1 MANRSKAKFEFIADV
16 SGFRAP
22 NLLVVRLDGRL
33 RRKRDLLRALASG
46 LKFPNYFGH
55 NWDALEEC
63 LNDLSWLR
71 KPSGVVLIHK
81 YVPLADERQ
90 RRTYI
95 DILRQSQANQRL
107 PLRVVFPRS
116 AQSQVEKL
124 DADASGRSGN

>member
-1 MANRSKAKFEFIADV
+1 MSFEFVDDV

-22 NLLVVRLDGRL
+22 NSLVVRLAGRL

-63 LNDLSWLR
+63 LNDLSWLGQQ
-71 KPSGVVLIHK
+71 SGIVLIHK
-81 YVPLADERQ
+81 YRPLADVGQ
-90 RRTYI
+90 RHVYA
-95 DILRQSQANQRL
+95 DILRQAQANQRL

-116 AQSQVEKL
+116 AQPQMDKAV
-124 DADASGRSGN
+124 ADASP